1 MRLDELLKQPE
12 SETLDFKRDLSSLD
26 GVVKDV
32 CAFANTSG
40 GMVVI
45 GVDDDGSV
53 AGLDD
58 PQLDEER
65 LMSAVSDGLE
75 PRPTVQV
82 RHASADGKPVILAS
96 LAFQAGPVHV
106 KGKGEEQGTYGR
118 YGSTSRVVDAG
129 RLAELRRYRES
140 RTWDEMP
147 SPGAVRSDFDDDLAE
162 RIFAERGPELSE
174 AVLRTCRL
182 LVNHGGE
189 LVPSNAG
196 IVLFGRDRAKHF
208 LDDARWRCIQYPGTT
223 KGTEAIDS
231 RDYEDQTVLEVLQA
245 VEQYIQ
251 EHGGSYREIE
261 GLDRTDRPAFSDRV
275 VREVLVNAVAHA
287 NYEVKGSRL
296 DVSVYADRVEVQSP
310 GTWPPG
316 YSFADLRDGVSQ
328 VRNRAIS
335 RTLRTLRY
343 MEEQGTAW
351 ARVQEA
357 VEDGYPEPS
366 WEPRGPVLR
375 VVVPKHLLFSISQE
389 ARETTETTETT
400 ETSEDRRSAQARRR
414 RERILALLR
423 DRAPNDVAQSEI
435 VELVDSSRATTY
447 RDVEVLL
454 RNRQIRTTTR
464 GRVAIPQSGHSQG
477 ENSGD
482 G

>member
-1 MRLDELLKQPE
+1 MRLDELLNQPE

-129 RLAELRRYRES
+129 RLAELRRYKES

-147 SPGAVRSDFDDDLAE
+147 CPSAARSDFDDDLAE
-162 RIFAERGPELSE
+162 RVFAERGVELSE

-182 LVNHGGE
+182 LVNQGGA

-196 IVLFGRDRAKHF
+196 VVLFGRDRAKHF

-231 RDYEDQTVLEVLQA
+231 RDYEDRTVLEALPA

-261 GLDRTDRPAFSDRV
+261 GLDRTDRSAFSDRV

-287 NYEVKGSRL
+287 NYEVKGSKL
-296 DVSVYADRVEVQSP
+296 DVSVYTDRVEVQSP

-316 YSFADLRDGVSQ
+316 YSFADLCDGVSQ

-357 VEDGYPEPS
+357 VEDGYPEPT

-375 VVVPKHLLFSISQE
+375 VAVPKHSLFSISQE
-389 ARETTETTETT
+389 SAEKAEKTEKHQ
-400 ETSEDRRSAQARRR
+400 DGRGAQARQR
-414 RERILALLR
+414 RERILEVLR
-423 DRAPNDVAQSEI
+423 DRAPDDLALNEVPG
-435 VELVDSSRATTY
+435 LVGASLATTY
-447 RDVEVLL
+447 RDIDAL
-454 RNRQIRTTTR
+454 REQGLVRTTTR
-464 GRVAIPQSGHSQG
+464 GRVAATTDDPEGR
-477 ENSGD
+477 
-482 G
+482 